1 MAKRQYDNNYP
12 SVTQILSVLRKV
24 GLEMWFKYNDG
35 KWCDQESKRGRESGT
50 DIHNAIEQF
59 INTGKASVDSQY
71 VEEVTNGL
79 NSFTLFR
86 KEHPEIEVH
95 TSEVALT
102 SKAYGYNGT
111 IDAPEPPILCDW
123 KGGNCKDADKP
134 RIYDEAKS
142 QVAAYVKLWNENN
155 PSALIKTA
163 HIVALAKDKVAYNI
177 YTMEQEE
184 IDEWFN
190 EVFLSALKI
199 KNFETEQ
206 KRRLKEGIFYV
217 K

>member
-1 MAKRQYDNNYP
+1 M
-12 SVTQILSVLRKV
+12 TTILGVLRKI
-24 GLEMWFKYNDG
+24 GLELWFKYNTQ
-35 KWCDQESKRGRESGT
+35 KFCDEESKRGRESGT
-50 DIHNAIEQF
+50 DIHDAIEQF
-59 INTGKASVDSQY
+59 INTGEAKVESQY

-79 NSFTLFR
+79 NSFMLFR
-86 KEHPEIEVH
+86 KENPEIEVH

-102 SKAYGYNGT
+102 SEKYQYNGT

-123 KGGNCKDADKP
+123 KGGTCKDKDKP

-142 QVAAYVKLWNENN
+142 QVSAYVHLWNENN
-155 PSALIKTA
+155 PDKLISKA
-163 HIVALAKDKVAYNI
+163 YIVALAKDKVAYNI
-177 YTMEQEE
+177 YPMDKAE

-199 KNFETEQ
+199 KNYETKQ
-206 KRRLKEGIFYV
+206 KQLEKEN